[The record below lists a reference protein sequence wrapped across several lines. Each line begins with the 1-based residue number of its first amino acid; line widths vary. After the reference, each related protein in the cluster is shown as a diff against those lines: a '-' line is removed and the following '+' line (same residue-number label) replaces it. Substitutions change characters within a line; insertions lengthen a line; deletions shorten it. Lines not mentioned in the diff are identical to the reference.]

1 MRASYSATPCS
12 KPEVRLDPKGQLKHL
27 HAAIRDRQLL
37 SDCKAACRG
46 SCSAIRETAMEYR
59 RLGGSRLKVPALMLG
74 TATFGWA
81 SKFLRKPGVTDVR
94 ESDKHAVVFRLL
106 QAILLPLPVRARE

>member
-1 MRASYSATPCS
+1 
-12 KPEVRLDPKGQLKHL
+12 
-27 HAAIRDRQLL
+27 
-37 SDCKAACRG
+37 
-46 SCSAIRETAMEYR
+46 MEYR

-81 SKFLRKPGVTDVR
+81 SKFLRKPGATDVR